1 MKKIISLLL
10 AVLMLSSLIACS
22 GGNENDQ
29 TTTTTTTKSTTTRR
43 QDPDSE
49 IPDPDEDPGLEYD
62 VNVYLTYGT
71 PVVDGVKETTWD
83 SADAVKLEMVM
94 KDSPEADVTA
104 YQMWDNERLYFLFE
118 IIDSDIFQE
127 GPEGDHFDD
136 SIYLYISELC
146 SFEISAFA
154 DYTEGTYQFSLVN
167 DELSKFPR
175 YGDQDLTEDDYDVS
189 FNKTD
194 EGLIIEFS
202 YAPKHLT
209 LEAGKQICLDY
220 QYNDNATGKDRL
232 GIWSWFRTVNGAASP
247 LQMGI
252 GELLAEGTAIPE

>member
-1 MKKIISLLL
+1 MLIKSSPYYIELVIDTLLPYFVCNLLL
-10 AVLMLSSLIACS
+10 L
-22 GGNENDQ
+22 G
-29 TTTTTTTKSTTTRR
+29 
-43 QDPDSE
+43 
-49 IPDPDEDPGLEYD
+49 
-62 VNVYLTYGT
+62 
-71 PVVDGVKETTWD
+71 
-83 SADAVKLEMVM
+83 
-94 KDSPEADVTA
+94 
-104 YQMWDNERLYFLFE
+104 
-118 IIDSDIFQE
+118 
-127 GPEGDHFDD
+127 
-136 SIYLYISELC
+136 
-146 SFEISAFA
+146 AF
-154 DYTEGTYQFSLVN
+154 S
-167 DELSKFPR
+167 
-175 YGDQDLTEDDYDVS
+175 GDQDLTEDDYDVS